1 VNHPHTRF
9 RGAAAAVALAAA
21 LAGAA
26 HAQGESS
33 GSLTL
38 GAIKQHAEAPV
49 VRVLAKFGDSLAIAD
64 RLVPGSVSGDRG
76 TFYTLNRIVKVDA
89 TDKGQF
95 GGVSVRYGLKYYSV
109 GMKTETFEGKP
120 ITKFDGDR
128 LMHVVPLSFGV
139 DADRDLQNR
148 DYLVELGYIPA
159 LFRGTQT
166 CFKLG
171 ANPIAGAA
179 LQVGRRTRSAEP
191 TEAGKPAEPSGSLAR
206 LKVEAKADFLFSCVL
221 GKPATEGPSATSP
234 LAILLADIGQWQL
247 SASVAAWRDFVENR
261 NYRRTEI
268 NLRIPAGD
276 KKFIDLKREIGAAP
290 TDFNTGAKF
299 SANLTVEF

>member
-1 VNHPHTRF
+1 MLW
-9 RGAAAAVALAAA
+9 AAACAV
-21 LAGAA
+21 
-26 HAQGESS
+26 HAQGESG

-38 GAIKQHAEAPV
+38 GAIKERAEAPV

-64 RLVPGSVSGDRG
+64 QLVPGSVSGDRG

-139 DADRDLQNR
+139 DADRNLENR
-148 DYLVELGYIPA
+148 DYLLEVGYIPA
-159 LFRGTQT
+159 LFRSKET

-179 LQVGRRTRSAEP
+179 LQAGRRTRSAEP
-191 TEAGKPAEPSGSLAR
+191 TEAGKPAETSGSLAR
-206 LKVEAKADFLFSCVL
+206 LKVEAKADFLFSCLFRPV
-221 GKPATEGPSATSP
+221 AAEQPSASP
-234 LAILLADIGQWQL
+234 LAILLADIGQWRL
-247 SASVAAWRDFVENR
+247 SLHAAAWRDFVENR

-268 NLRIPAGD
+268 NLRIPAGEQ
-276 KKFIDLKREIGAAP
+276 KFIDLKREIGAAP
-290 TDFNTGAKF
+290 TDFNTGGKF
-299 SANLTVEF
+299 SANLTIEF

>member
-1 VNHPHTRF
+1 MKRHHSILRI
-9 RGAAAAVALAAA
+9 AVAGVVLSVASITS
-21 LAGAA
+21 L
-26 HAQGESS
+26 AQGESS

-38 GAIKQHAEAPV
+38 GAIKEQAEAPV

-64 RLVPGSVSGDRG
+64 QLVPGSVSGDRG

-109 GMKTETFEGKP
+109 GMKTETFEGQP

-139 DADRDLQNR
+139 DADRNLENR
-148 DYLVELGYIPA
+148 DYLLELGYIPA
-159 LFRGTQT
+159 LFRSKET

-191 TEAGKPAEPSGSLAR
+191 TEAGKPAETSGSLAR
-206 LKVEAKADFLFSCVL
+206 LKVEAKADFLFSCL
-221 GKPATEGPSATSP
+221 FRPAAAGQPSASP
-234 LAILLADIGQWQL
+234 LAILLADVGQWRL
-247 SASVAAWRDFVENR
+247 SLHAAAWRDFVENR

-268 NLRIPAGD
+268 NLRIPAGEQ
-276 KKFIDLKREIGAAP
+276 KFIDLKREIGAAP
-290 TDFNTGAKF
+290 TDFNTGGKF
-299 SANLTVEF
+299 SANLTIEF